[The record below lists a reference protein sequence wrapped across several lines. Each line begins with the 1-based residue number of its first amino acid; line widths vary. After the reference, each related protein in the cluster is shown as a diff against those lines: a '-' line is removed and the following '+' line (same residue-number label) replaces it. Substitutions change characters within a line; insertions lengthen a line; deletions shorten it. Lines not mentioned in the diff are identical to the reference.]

1 MDLTNTLQGI
11 RFLDILFLPLILYR
25 DLQIQV
31 LDIHSIYICR
41 YILLGI
47 LIMLTSISSAYIY
60 VSWTS
65 LFASV
70 LCLLKWISVQPNTQ
84 NSSVPQNDGD
94 IVKSMQT
101 AKILVILTKFFL
113 FSSVIFLILHFIL
126 S

>member
-84 NSSVPQNDGD
+84 NSLVPQNDGD